1 MERYH
6 LRWRD
11 QPAFVC
17 PSVRPLTTTKKF
29 FAEERRG
36 RRTRQKATEEE
47 ENHSS
52 GDGFGTADED
62 EVEEAAQEDCNG
74 PEISSHGYSSS

>member
-1 MERYH
+1 MVGIAALSSEMEG
-6 LRWRD
+6 
-11 QPAFVC
+11 PA
-17 PSVRPLTTTKKF
+17 VRPLTTKKF

-47 ENHSS
+47 EENHSS

-62 EVEEAAQEDCNG
+62 EVEEAALEDCNG
-74 PEISSHGYSSS
+74 PEVFSQGYSNS